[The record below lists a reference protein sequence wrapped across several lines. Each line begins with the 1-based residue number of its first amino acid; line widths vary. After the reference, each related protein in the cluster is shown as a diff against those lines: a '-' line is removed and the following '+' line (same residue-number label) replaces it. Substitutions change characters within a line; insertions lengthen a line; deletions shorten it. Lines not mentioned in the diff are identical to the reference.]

1 MIASSLDTLARYA
14 FFVIR
19 SRNLLFIPHADY
31 FQVGPGEAGKVRRA
45 PAVFRHRAADRDA
58 ETGGE
63 FRLPVRTERTQAKT
77 HLGGHA
83 QVYSRGC
90 VLRHSQFR
98 SGHYNAFLCLLFYLG
113 EM

>member
-1 MIASSLDTLARYA
+1 MNAASFVTLAGYA
-14 FFVIR
+14 FFVNR
-19 SRNLLFIPHADY
+19 SGNLLFIPHTDY

-83 QVYSRGC
+83 QVYSRGG

-98 SGHYNAFLCLLFYLG
+98 SGHYNAFLCVIFFSW
-113 EM
+113 

>member
-1 MIASSLDTLARYA
+1 MNASSFVTLAGYA
-14 FFVIR
+14 FFVNR
-19 SRNLLFIPHADY
+19 SGNLLFIPHTDY
-31 FQVGPGEAGKVRRA
+31 FQVGPGEAGKVRRS

-83 QVYSRGC
+83 QVDSRGC

-98 SGHYNAFLCLLFYLG
+98 SGHYNAFLCVLLLRG